1 MFLTE
6 SRQRMCLRANC
17 RQHSPKCLTL
27 KLTFVGSSRVMEMLA
42 LYLGSWNQTRKSLP
56 LWLMSEKPWYN
67 LTDIFIILFPFYNIY
82 LLLFYT
88 YECLPAYSSVFHSYL
103 VDAGMSKE
111 QWAEDSCKLSCESWA
126 PTTSFARAST
136 TPSAWVYLSWLWMYY
151 FFFRNNC

>member
-27 KLTFVGSSRVMEMLA
+27 KLNFVGSSRVMEMLA

-67 LTDIFIILFPFYNIY
+67 LTIFSLFFSPFTIFIYFYFIHMSVCLHTQVSSILF
-82 LLLFYT
+82 
-88 YECLPAYSSVFHSYL
+88 L

-111 QWAEDSCKLSCESWA
+111 QWAEDSCKLPCERWA
-126 PTTSFARAST
+126 PTTSFTRASS